1 MLAPPFLLPELADET
16 GLVAIGGDLR
26 PERLILAY
34 RSGVFPWYAEGEPI
48 CWWSPDPRAIFELD
62 GMHVS
67 RRLARTLRS
76 GRFRVGFNED
86 FGGVIRGCAEGR
98 DEGTWITPEMIEAY
112 EALQRLGHAHSVE
125 VWEGEALAGGLYG
138 VAIGGLF
145 AGESMFSR
153 RRDASKIALVH
164 VVDRLRARGFSL
176 FDIQLLSS
184 HTARLGAVEIPRKT
198 YLVRLRK
205 ALACAASFA

>member
-67 RRLARTLRS
+67 RRLART
-76 GRFRVGFNED
+76 G
-86 FGGVIRGCAEGR
+86 
-98 DEGTWITPEMIEAY
+98 
-112 EALQRLGHAHSVE
+112 
-125 VWEGEALAGGLYG
+125 
-138 VAIGGLF
+138 
-145 AGESMFSR
+145 
-153 RRDASKIALVH
+153 
-164 VVDRLRARGFSL
+164 
-176 FDIQLLSS
+176 
-184 HTARLGAVEIPRKT
+184 
-198 YLVRLRK
+198 
-205 ALACAASFA
+205 ACATFHFLTSRMPE